1 MSQPVE
7 TMHNTRSG
15 REDSSRAKE
24 IFQKQKAANLKD
36 PYPDYETRCDH
47 LKRLEAI
54 LVDNQQEIAEAVSS
68 DFGNRA
74 YQETRLIEV
83 FLPVDLLRYTR
94 KNLRKWMK
102 PQKRKTSVWFKPGKN
117 RVWPQPKGVVGVIAP
132 WNYPLFLVIGPLA
145 SALAAGNRCMV
156 KMASNSQNL
165 CRLMADLVAE
175 QFDEDTLA
183 ILPGVS
189 ASEFTPL
196 PWNHLVFTGSPQ
208 SGKTVM
214 KTAAENLT
222 PVTLE
227 LGGKSPSIVCDDFDM
242 KTAAER
248 ILHGKFINA
257 GQTCVCPD
265 YLFVPEG
272 RVQEFID
279 HARAIIP
286 KRYPELADVAY
297 TSIVDKKSFDRLSDT
312 VADARQKGA
321 KIVKLIPGEESDES
335 IRKIS
340 PLLVTNV
347 SDDMVLMQD
356 EIFGPIL
363 PIMAYRDL
371 DQVLEYINDRERP
384 LALYVF
390 SKDKQVQE
398 HVLKNTLSGGVCIN
412 ECVFHAGQ
420 HDMPFGGIGNSGMGH
435 YHAREG
441 FVELSKMR
449 PIFQQSSHP
458 SSPLLYPP
466 YGKVF
471 DTIYKLMIKLK
482 I

>member
-1 MSQPVE
+1 MSQPIE
-7 TMHNTRSG
+7 AMQNTRSG
-15 REDSSRAKE
+15 RDNTSRAAE
-24 IFQKQKAANLKD
+24 IFQKQKAAYLKE
-36 PYPDYETRCDH
+36 PYPDYKTRCEH

-54 LVDNQQEIAEAVSS
+54 LVDNQQEIAEAVSI

-74 YQETRLIEV
+74 FQETRLIEV

-102 PQKRKTSVWFKPGKN
+102 PQKRKTSFWFKPAKN
-117 RVWPQPKGVVGVIAP
+117 RVLPQPKGVVGVIAP

-165 CRLMADLVAE
+165 CRLMADLVEE

-196 PWNHLVFTGSPQ
+196 PWNHLVFTGSPL
-208 SGKTVM
+208 SGKNVM

-227 LGGKSPSIVCDDFDM
+227 LGGKSPTIVCDDFNM
-242 KTAAER
+242 KTAAQR

-272 RVQEFID
+272 KVQEFVD
-279 HARAIIP
+279 HASEIIP
-286 KRYPELADVAY
+286 KRYPKLADAAY
-297 TSIVDKKSFDRLSDT
+297 TSIIDKQSFDRLSDM
-312 VADARQKGA
+312 VDDARQNGANVVNLMKGD
-321 KIVKLIPGEESDES
+321 ESDES
-335 IRKIS
+335 LRKIS

-347 SDDMVLMQD
+347 TNDMVLMQD

-371 DQVLEYINDRERP
+371 DQVLEYINERERP
-384 LALYVF
+384 LALYLF
-390 SKDKQVQE
+390 SNNKQLQDR
-398 HVLKNTLSGGVCIN
+398 VLKKTLSGGVCIN
-412 ECVFHAGQ
+412 ECVIHAAQ

-435 YHAREG
+435 YHSREG

-449 PIFQQSSHP
+449 PIFKQSSHP